1 MARYLE
7 DVKQMDK
14 YNALCKLNDL
24 QWDIKRQ
31 PTFEEINKTI
41 GETITRDEG
50 LLRYCAYVQAINYM
64 VDKKFAK
71 AGEKF
76 AEVAKIKGDVK

>member
-1 MARYLE
+1 
-7 DVKQMDK
+7 MDK

-41 GETITRDEG
+41 GETIIRDER
-50 LLRYCAYVQAINYM
+50 LLKYCAYVQAMNYI
-64 VDKKFAK
+64 VDK
-71 AGEKF
+71 KF
-76 AEVAKIKGDVK
+76 AEVAKNKE

>member
-1 MARYLE
+1 MVLE
-7 DVKQMDK
+7 RLKVRMMQMDK

-31 PTFEEINKTI
+31 PTFEETNKTI
-41 GETITRDEG
+41 GETIIRDER
-50 LLRYCAYVQAINYM
+50 LLEYCAYIQVMNYI

-71 AGEKF
+71 
-76 AEVAKIKGDVK
+76 VAKKIRGNAE